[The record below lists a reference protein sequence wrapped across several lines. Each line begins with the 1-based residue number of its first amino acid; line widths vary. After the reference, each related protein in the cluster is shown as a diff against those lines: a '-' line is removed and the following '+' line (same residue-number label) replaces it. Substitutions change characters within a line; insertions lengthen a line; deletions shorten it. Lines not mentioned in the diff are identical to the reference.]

1 MCTILCPLRH
11 VRLHFQNMSEAG
23 SYGYEKQRIT
33 SELTE
38 HVCVALTLILRSRH
52 VAQILAWVLEIKR
65 VFTLVLEEYLL
76 RAPTVNA
83 VF

>member
-1 MCTILCPLRH
+1 
-11 VRLHFQNMSEAG
+11 MSEAG

-52 VAQILAWVLEIKR
+52 VAQILAWVLEINTCSRGVPFKGTNCERCFLRRKHNLKR
-65 VFTLVLEEYLL
+65 
-76 RAPTVNA
+76 PKQPQ
-83 VF
+83 

>member
-1 MCTILCPLRH
+1 
-11 VRLHFQNMSEAG
+11 MSEAG

-52 VAQILAWVLEIKR
+52 VAQILAWYLKLSGCVHTCSRGVPFKGTNCERCLIRRKHNLKR
-65 VFTLVLEEYLL
+65 
-76 RAPTVNA
+76 PKQPQ
-83 VF
+83 

>member
-1 MCTILCPLRH
+1 
-11 VRLHFQNMSEAG
+11 MSEAG

-38 HVCVALTLILRSRH
+38 HVCVALTLILMSRH
-52 VAQILAWVLEIKR
+52 VAQILALVLEIKR

-76 RAPTVNA
+76 RAPTVDA